1 MQLFNAL
8 FVLLAS
14 TLATAQLPN
23 IPSCSINCFISAFER
38 DGCSQLTDF
47 ACHCQKPDLPTTISP
62 CVQRSCNVADQSGI
76 SQPIPYGLD
85 GTNNSPAVS
94 SEVVRQCS
102 IAGHPISIPPV
113 GGGLETTTLSMP
125 RTSTT
130 DSGAVSSSAASA
142 TLPTVSSS
150 GAASS
155 SKVSHSSSASTSASA
170 SSSHAPSTPGSHSQ
184 SGHGS
189 STPSPSSPL
198 STGSASTVKA
208 GVAGAIVIAAAAVC
222 VL

>member
-1 MQLFNAL
+1 MQLFHAL
-8 FVLLAS
+8 FILLAGS
-14 TLATAQLPN
+14 FVTAQLPN
-23 IPSCSINCFISAFER
+23 IPSCSINCFISAFQH

-47 ACHCQKPDLPTTISP
+47 ACHCQKPDLPNTITP
-62 CVQRSCNVADQSGI
+62 CVQRACNVADQS
-76 SQPIPYGLD
+76 
-85 GTNNSPAVS
+85 AVS

-102 IAGHPISIPPV
+102 MAGHPISIPPV
-113 GGGLETTTLSMP
+113 GGGPETTTMSMP

-130 DSGAVSSSAASA
+130 ESGAVSSSAASA

-155 SKVSHSSSASTSASA
+155 SRVSHSASA
-170 SSSHAPSTPGSHSQ
+170 SASGSHVPSSPGSHSQ
-184 SGHGS
+184 SSAGSS

-208 GVAGAIVIAAAAVC
+208 GVAGAMIIAAAAVC

>member
-1 MQLFNAL
+1 MQLFHTL
-8 FVLLAS
+8 LVLLAS

-23 IPSCSINCFISAFER
+23 IPSCSINCFISAFQH

-47 ACHCQKPDLPTTISP
+47 ACHCQKPDLPTTITP
-62 CVQRSCNVADQSGI
+62 CVQKACNVADQS
-76 SQPIPYGLD
+76 
-85 GTNNSPAVS
+85 AVS

-130 DSGAVSSSAASA
+130 DGEAVSSSAASA

-155 SKVSHSSSASTSASA
+155 SKVSHSSSASASASA

-184 SGHGS
+184 SGHAS
-189 STPSPSSPL
+189 STASPSSPL
-198 STGSASTVKA
+198 STGSASTIKA